1 MKSLILFVAF
11 LAGLPTIVLGQI
23 FSPKIPNCSDEETL
37 DLVKEIA
44 EDSLG
49 GIDQMRF
56 WVGADARFEVKWIRT
71 TYQNNYFSYLVTR
84 YECAAELKLIT
95 SSKRIVE
102 YPIEYTVEQ
111 TDDGNYYVSVYGL

>member
-1 MKSLILFVAF
+1 MKSLILIGAF
-11 LAGLPTIVLGQI
+11 LAGLLTIAQGQI
-23 FSPKIPNCSDEETL
+23 FNPKIPNCSDEETL

-44 EDSLG
+44 VDSLG

-56 WVGADARFEVKWIRT
+56 LVGAEGRLEVKHIRT
-71 TYQNNYFSYLVTR
+71 TGQNSNFSALVTR